1 MENLPHENINS
12 TRVMGVDL
20 GQARIGVALSDLS
33 GILASPFT
41 TISHKDGSEAAIT
54 AIVQIVETEQVA
66 EIVVGIPNSL
76 SKANSLAGDSA
87 KTFLSLLA
95 ERTSAKV
102 LGFDER
108 FTTVLATKKL
118 RDTGHDSRSMKSK
131 IDAMAATE
139 ILQNYLDT
147 RGA

>member
-1 MENLPHENINS
+1 
-12 TRVMGVDL
+12 
-20 GQARIGVALSDLS
+20 
-33 GILASPFT
+33 
-41 TISHKDGSEAAIT
+41 
-54 AIVQIVETEQVA
+54 VA

-87 KTFLSLLA
+87 KAFLSLLA